1 MSHTTNAFVLGSM
14 AASVGSR
21 SSTMDGGG
29 VRSIPPLPC
38 TCLSV
43 MNRCPCCARDDRKDE
58 HNPPKRPQFAFIRMR
73 IRIRSAAAEVAA
85 IDNNIQDAGKK
96 KPPLR
101 PKSCRKLSS
110 HRVRKHGLP
119 GPNFQN
125 LSLSPPRRG
134 CVSRSNPVKC
144 SATVRP
150 VKTTKNGE

>member
-73 IRIRSAAAEVAA
+73 LRIRSAAAEVAA
-85 IDNNIQDAGKK
+85 IVNIRDASKK
-96 KPPLR
+96 KPPPTKKLQKIVVTQSPETRSPRTQFSKSVSLPTSSRVCLTVKPSQMLR
-101 PKSCRKLSS
+101 HCPPS
-110 HRVRKHGLP
+110 
-119 GPNFQN
+119 QN
-125 LSLSPPRRG
+125 D
-134 CVSRSNPVKC
+134 K
-144 SATVRP
+144 
-150 VKTTKNGE
+150 KW